1 MKVHVLALLAPV
13 FAQFGRDW
21 QQGRCTYHPYEEDMK
36 SLGNAYDNSP
46 GWCGIRY
53 TMLNVARIVAVH
65 GLGAG
70 NCNMCLE
77 MANANGGPSVYIL
90 AVDQKG
96 DPGLDVAKS
105 SFQAAFPNSN
115 ALDPEVCKWRV
126 VDHSFCGGICV
137 GAPEECT
144 EGQRNLLPG
153 YLLPKLPPAVDGLN
167 VGNSQGHSGDGNGGN
182 TPATSAPAA
191 LVPVATTTKGVA
203 TKPVSTVQNKP
214 IGKQTTI
221 VSATTLDP
229 QPKIPSPT
237 KGVNPATAVVPQNP
251 YVPTVNPVYAPPV
264 ATKAPSVYG
273 LTEGMVLNGA
283 TNSFIGLSVLVIFL
297 L

>member
-1 MKVHVLALLAPV
+1 MRPQLLALLTPV
-13 FAQFGRDW
+13 FAQFGSDW

-36 SLGNAYDNSP
+36 SLGSAYDNSP

-77 MANANGGPSVYIL
+77 MANASGGPSVYIL

-126 VDHSFCGGICV
+126 VDHSHCGGICV
-137 GAPEECT
+137 GSPDECT
-144 EGQRNLLPG
+144 VGQRNLLPA

-167 VGNSQGHSGDGNGGN
+167 AGNSGSNN
-182 TPATSAPAA
+182 IPAPTTVAQLVPAA
-191 LVPVATTTKGVA
+191 TTKAVLTKTASVLNKPLGKETTQVA
-203 TKPVSTVQNKP
+203 VSTIPPKTP
-214 IGKQTTI
+214 ITT
-221 VSATTLDP
+221 
-229 QPKIPSPT
+229 K
-237 KGVNPATAVVPQNP
+237 AVVAPTQPTQNP
-251 YVPTVNPVYAPPV
+251 YIPTANAPAYAPPA
-264 ATKAPSVYG
+264 ATKAPAVYG
-273 LTEGMVLNGA
+273 LTDGMVLSGA
-283 TNSFIGLSVLVIFL
+283 ASSVVPLSILVLL
-297 L
+297 LF